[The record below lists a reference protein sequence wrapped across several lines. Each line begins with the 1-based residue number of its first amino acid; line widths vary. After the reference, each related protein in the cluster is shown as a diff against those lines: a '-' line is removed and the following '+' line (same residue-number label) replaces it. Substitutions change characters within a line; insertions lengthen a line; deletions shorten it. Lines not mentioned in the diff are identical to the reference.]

1 MKTKIFLLTI
11 IVFISAF
18 TIVGCEFGKY
28 PLILDSSVTSG
39 AIRVDL
45 NSPLPAQ
52 VTQTTNVSI
61 SELRDVTGE
70 SVDSMKF
77 YNLTLFI
84 ENNTSPSGAGISGT
98 ISINGNALVTL
109 TNVTLTE
116 FQTERSIFDKNLTSK
131 GFQYH
136 AGGVIYLLNALKTQ
150 TPDNLVVSVTAGTN
164 ASSLH
169 FDLKVKLYGQ
179 IFASTN

>member
-1 MKTKIFLLTI
+1 MIFLS
-11 IVFISAF
+11 ISAF
-18 TIVGCEFGKY
+18 MLVGCEFGKY

-45 NSPLPAQ
+45 NLPLPVQ
-52 VTQTTNVSI
+52 VTQTTSVNI
-61 SELRDVTGE
+61 SELRNVTGE

-77 YNLTLFI
+77 YNLTLLI
-84 ENNTSPSGAGISGT
+84 DNNTSPNDAGITGT
-98 ISINGNALVTL
+98 ISVNDNALVTL
-109 TNVTLTE
+109 TNVNISE
-116 FQTERSIFDKNLTSK
+116 FQTERSIFDKDLAGK

-136 AGGVIYLLNALKTQ
+136 AGGVLFLLNALKTQ
-150 TPDNLVVSVTAGTN
+150 SPDILNVTVVAGTN

-179 IFASTN
+179 IFANTN